1 MCNAEGISEEDVNK
15 LQTELRKMAAD
26 LVGEVSYTC
35 TALVCLTYSV
45 PHSFFIVVD
54 QMYARWKLLPILVK
68 LLWKEG
74 SEGFSDYRW
83 KLLYLCIKIN

>member
-45 PHSFFIVVD
+45 PHSFFIVSSYLLNCCENKEVMD
-54 QMYARWKLLPILVK
+54 SLTIGENYYIYA
-68 LLWKEG
+68 
-74 SEGFSDYRW
+74 
-83 KLLYLCIKIN
+83 

>member
-35 TALVCLTYSV
+35 TALLYLMYSV
-45 PHSFFIVVD
+45 PHSCFIVVD

-68 LLWKEG
+68 LL
-74 SEGFSDYRW
+74 
-83 KLLYLCIKIN
+83 

>member
-26 LVGEVSYTC
+26 LVGEVSYTF

-68 LLWKEG
+68 LL
-74 SEGFSDYRW
+74 
-83 KLLYLCIKIN
+83 